1 MSTSVAS
8 AAGGEQVPS
17 NTYYVVLD
25 EDDRIVQV
33 SPGLYEELG
42 RWLGHVLWDHLP
54 EAADVYG
61 TCFEEA
67 RSTGRAVESIVYY
80 AGRVKR
86 LTAIPAPDGL
96 VVHVERLAE
105 LDVRTL
111 GTLTASLRRI
121 EAVLAGPAS
130 EQLDPPALASLQALP

>member
-8 AAGGEQVPS
+8 AAGGEKVPS
-17 NTYYVVLD
+17 NTYYIVLD

-33 SPGLYEELG
+33 SPGLHEELG
-42 RWLGHVLWDHLP
+42 RWLGQVLWDHLP

-61 TCFEEA
+61 TYFEDA
-67 RSTGRAVESIVYY
+67 RSTGRTVESIVYY

-121 EAVLAGPAS
+121 EALLAGPAS
-130 EQLDPPALASLQALP
+130 EQLDPPARASLQALP